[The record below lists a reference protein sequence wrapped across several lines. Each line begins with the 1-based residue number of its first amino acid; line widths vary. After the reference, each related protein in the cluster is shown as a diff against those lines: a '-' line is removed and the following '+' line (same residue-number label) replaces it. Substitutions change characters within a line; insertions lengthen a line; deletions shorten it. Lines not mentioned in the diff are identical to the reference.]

1 MPAQEHVQKA
11 IQEAN
16 EKERHLWRHTRR
28 LIKGLQIAIFLYLL
42 YPIALGVIR
51 AI

>member
-1 MPAQEHVQKA
+1 MPAQDHAQKA

-16 EKERHLWRHTRR
+16 ENERHLWRHTRW
-28 LIKGLQIAIFLYLL
+28 LFKGLQIAIFLYLL
-42 YPIALGVIR
+42 YPIALWMLR